1 MNNYSGSESIK
12 GDRSMTQGFVAQY
25 AAEAALK
32 IDGVVSLVP
41 SFAVALKEKAGVVH
55 EGKGV
60 RVVFDETDDSSVSV
74 TVYPVIEFGKIIPE
88 VAWNVQEKIKADVEK
103 FTGLK
108 VDSVDVYVCGVVES
122 KEQSDSS
129 DSAKPSDNDDISKFY
144 VSPRT
149 AETEDKKEQKSD
161 EDSNQGAWFKFKD

>member
-1 MNNYSGSESIK
+1 MSINSGSESIK

-25 AAEAALK
+25 AAEAALQ

-60 RVVFDETDDSSVSV
+60 RVVFDETGTGSVSV

-88 VAWNVQEKIKADVEK
+88 VAWNIQEKIKADVER

-108 VDSVDVYVCGVVES
+108 VDAVDVYVCGVVEVN
-122 KEQSDSS
+122 DSS
-129 DSAKPSDNDDISKFY
+129 AQDQDNDPQDKDDISEFY
-144 VSPRT
+144 VSP
-149 AETEDKKEQKSD
+149 SVS
-161 EDSNQGAWFKFKD
+161 SNESNPAPSNDNDQGKGEWFQFK